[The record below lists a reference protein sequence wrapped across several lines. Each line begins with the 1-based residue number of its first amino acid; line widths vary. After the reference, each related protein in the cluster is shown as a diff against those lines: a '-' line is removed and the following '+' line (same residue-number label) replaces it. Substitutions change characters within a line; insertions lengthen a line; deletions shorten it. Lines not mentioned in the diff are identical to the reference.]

1 MNILLDCANGA
12 ASAIAP
18 EVFRRAGCN
27 VSHIH
32 SSPDGLNINKDCG
45 STHINSLAE
54 HVKKG
59 GFDVGF
65 AYDGDADRLI
75 AVSERGEVID
85 GDVLMSVLTLYLRA
99 KDCCTKTPDSYR
111 MSIWYYRFRQEQ
123 LHRDYKDKVGDRYVV
138 EEMRKGGYS
147 IGGEQSGHIVLL
159 PYHNGDGILASL
171 KIAEILA
178 ENNIKASS
186 SSKL

>member
-1 MNILLDCANGA
+1 HIENFITDKIEVSVKTHNEIGRIYMNCHCVEAYIDILINNCSTDLSELNILLDCANGA

-65 AYDGDADRLI
+65 AYDG
-75 AVSERGEVID
+75 
-85 GDVLMSVLTLYLRA
+85 
-99 KDCCTKTPDSYR
+99 
-111 MSIWYYRFRQEQ
+111 
-123 LHRDYKDKVGDRYVV
+123 
-138 EEMRKGGYS
+138 
-147 IGGEQSGHIVLL
+147 
-159 PYHNGDGILASL
+159 
-171 KIAEILA
+171 
-178 ENNIKASS
+178 
-186 SSKL
+186 